1 MNPKVKDGVFK
12 AFTTVHRELF
22 RRTGGRVG
30 GRAGKAPMLLLTTKG
45 RSSGKPHT
53 VPLMYIED
61 GDRKLLVASFGGDD
75 RDPQW
80 FKNLMASGEA
90 TIEVGREKQQVRA
103 VKATPEEKAE
113 LWPRVVAA
121 YSGYASYQR
130 KTQRDIPVVILT
142 PA

>member
-1 MNPKVKDGVFK
+1 MNPQVKDGLFK

-30 GRAGKAPMLLLTTKG
+30 GRVGKAPMLLLTTTG
-45 RSSGKPHT
+45 RRSGKPHT

-61 GDRKLLVASFGGDD
+61 GARKLLVASFGGDD

-80 FKNLMASGEA
+80 YKNLQAAPEA
-90 TIEVGREKQQVRA
+90 TIEFGREQQSVRA
-103 VKATPEEKAE
+103 ATATPEEKAE
-113 LWPRVVAA
+113 LWPRIVAA